1 MHLAATQVRMCVKN
15 YECVVTFMLPSAFA
29 YLTISFNLT
38 RVAAA
43 SLVFRHHLRNT
54 NQSQSR
60 RKDFFS
66 NKWLWGCFPMDL
78 WTSQKSSRK
87 SFTLCLC
94 PAKESLTLTFLD
106 WLNWVLTAP
115 RRDGLVRL
123 LEDTGLD
130 DWTTTLVA
138 ACTNE
143 AAINVGIFNGVVPKH
158 RQLAT
163 VGDSLV
169 HILCTAHTL
178 ENCLKSVDRK
188 VPNCETFNRCVVKL
202 MQFYLQKK
210 VEQKQKCY
218 TEEAVWRKWD
228 PLCKTGYVS

>member
-1 MHLAATQVRMCVKN
+1 M
-15 YECVVTFMLPSAFA
+15 
-29 YLTISFNLT
+29 
-38 RVAAA
+38 
-43 SLVFRHHLRNT
+43 
-54 NQSQSR
+54 
-60 RKDFFS
+60 
-66 NKWLWGCFPMDL
+66 
-78 WTSQKSSRK
+78 
-87 SFTLCLC
+87 
-94 PAKESLTLTFLD
+94 
-106 WLNWVLTAP
+106 LTAP

-218 TEEAVWRKWD
+218 TEEAV
-228 PLCKTGYVS
+228 